1 MKIAIACNKFAL
13 SGGMERYTVD
23 IVREFLRR
31 GIDVSIFTKKAD
43 MNMDLAK
50 QVKIHIF
57 KSFLVPHK
65 LKDLA
70 FSYFLKKSFLKEHF
84 DLTLA
89 CSRNNACDMVLC
101 GGTHRGFINAVKNGR
116 TGFYDRIWYKLEQSE
131 FEKAKYVVA
140 HSKFIASEIEKL
152 YGIDK
157 DKIKVFYPPCA
168 QDRFSA
174 VNKEEISYLRKSYG
188 LPENKTLFLFPSS
201 SHVRKGYP
209 LLSKVFS
216 ESNDNVEL
224 IVAGR
229 PIDKDLKN
237 VRYIGY
243 VNDIENLY
251 RCCDY
256 AILASLYEPFGLVGI
271 ESVLCGHACV
281 LADNIGACEVIK
293 EPALKKFSA
302 GSESELKALITSLS
316 QNKIELCDPLNQYL
330 TQDFS
335 VKTHVDNLLSLI
347 K

>member
-1 MKIAIACNKFAL
+1 M
-13 SGGMERYTVD
+13 
-23 IVREFLRR
+23 
-31 GIDVSIFTKKAD
+31 
-43 MNMDLAK
+43 
-50 QVKIHIF
+50 
-57 KSFLVPHK
+57 
-65 LKDLA
+65 
-70 FSYFLKKSFLKEHF
+70 
-84 DLTLA
+84 
-89 CSRNNACDMVLC
+89 
-101 GGTHRGFINAVKNGR
+101 
-116 TGFYDRIWYKLEQSE
+116 
-131 FEKAKYVVA
+131 
-140 HSKFIASEIEKL
+140 
-152 YGIDK
+152 
-157 DKIKVFYPPCA
+157 
-168 QDRFSA
+168 
-174 VNKEEISYLRKSYG
+174 
-188 LPENKTLFLFPSS
+188 
-201 SHVRKGYP
+201 
-209 LLSKVFS
+209 
-216 ESNDNVEL
+216 
-224 IVAGR
+224 AGR